1 VASLSQFVMME
12 DSERCNLWIVGSFNQ
27 IEEVAELTI
36 NQGGDPGD
44 QDLIQIDKFISDV
57 EESAV
62 KLLAARFVVS
72 PLIFLK
78 I

>member
-1 VASLSQFVMME
+1 MGIL
-12 DSERCNLWIVGSFNQ
+12 GSFDQ

-36 NQGGDPGD
+36 HQGGDSGD
-44 QDLIQIDKFISDV
+44 QDLVQIDKIISDV

-62 KLLAARFVVS
+62 KLLAARFVFS
-72 PLIFLK
+72 TSIFLK